1 VSYLKTIPIMKYSNT
16 IVCITFTF
24 LMLISPGESSEEED
38 DSVNAAQIRAHD
50 AEIIQSEKIN
60 LILLF
65 LFNSVPMV
73 ANIYYI
79 AVKMGI
85 LLSDET
91 ISKVTPGYFSSDTMK
106 EMMYVACFW
115 SACRFTALRWRLS
128 SAAFDRMHSRF
139 VEIIRHT
146 VIMFFMLKTFFTFST
161 SNILLIQQ
169 FFVCQLVHLM
179 FYFKL

>member
-1 VSYLKTIPIMKYSNT
+1 MFI
-16 IVCITFTF
+16 CFF
-24 LMLISPGESSEEED
+24 W
-38 DSVNAAQIRAHD
+38 A
-50 AEIIQSEKIN
+50 
-60 LILLF
+60 
-65 LFNSVPMV
+65 MV

-85 LLSDET
+85 LLSDGT

-115 SACRFTALRWRLS
+115 SGCRFTALRWRLS

-139 VEIIRHT
+139 VEIIRDT
-146 VIMFFMLKTFFTFST
+146 VIIFFMLKTFFTFST

-179 FYFKL
+179 FYFKLWCIYNYKKLCVFFFSVSYIIQNLFFFNAFYTIFTSSEKK